1 MRQTMKD
8 NKETDEKHY
17 IRSQFIGYPLIDV
30 LEKDPK
36 LWVEIMDQVMDAPH
50 LKDLKEKIKE
60 TV

>member
-1 MRQTMKD
+1 MKD

-17 IRSQFIGYPLIDV
+17 IRSRFIGYPLMDV